1 MNGQH
6 TNTAHGV
13 LSYLISRAVL
23 EGKIGESVLK
33 IPLTD
38 FMNEFEGV
46 KFTDDA
52 VDIVLEVRIQT
63 SWDSGSEV
71 ELETNLE
78 EGDEEDVPT

>member
-23 EGKIGESVLK
+23 EGKTGESILK

-46 KFTDDA
+46 QFTDDA
-52 VDIVLEVRIQT
+52 VDIVLEVKITT
-63 SWDSGSEV
+63 SWNDGHEAD
-71 ELETNLE
+71 LETKL
-78 EGDEEDVPT
+78 DDPEEDDNVL